1 MKIKRNVNGQEIEF
15 VLTFEE
21 QMVSYYEW
29 QNEIDKE
36 DVQNVLD
43 EMGLTATDEQLE
55 LIADKFRDYMS
66 EDDSWRYRFWK
77 PSLQKRLRTGTD
89 CCGKHLGCRNWTG
102 KGLQYGLSG
111 NRVLKLA
118 TLERVGQ
125 TGTACAATTGPV
137 R

>member
-43 EMGLTATDEQLE
+43 EMGLAATDEQLE
-55 LIADKFRDYMS
+55 LIVDKFRDYMS
-66 EDDSWRYRFWK
+66 VDDSWRYHARYAI
-77 PSLQKRLRTGTD
+77 
-89 CCGKHLGCRNWTG
+89 NE
-102 KGLQYGLSG
+102 
-111 NRVLKLA
+111 VLKNK
-118 TLERVGQ
+118 
-125 TGTACAATTGPV
+125 
-137 R
+137 

>member
-1 MKIKRNVNGQEIEF
+1 MKIKRNVNGKEIEF

-66 EDDSWRYRFWK
+66 EDDSWRYHARYAI
-77 PSLQKRLRTGTD
+77 
-89 CCGKHLGCRNWTG
+89 NE
-102 KGLQYGLSG
+102 
-111 NRVLKLA
+111 VLKNK
-118 TLERVGQ
+118 EV
-125 TGTACAATTGPV
+125 
-137 R
+137 